1 MEITIRKGVKEEME
15 KAYSAPNT
23 EEIVKSF
30 KYQSFDSPSGKIH
43 MKLGKGHQA
52 VHGTAYGMTSTVG
65 GKIKIINVKKYKL
78 EDIQPPVGIKS
89 VDWIKSGLKP
99 GKW

>member
-1 MEITIRKGVKEEME
+1 
-15 KAYSAPNT
+15 
-23 EEIVKSF
+23 
-30 KYQSFDSPSGKIH
+30 

-52 VHGTAYGMTSTVG
+52 VHGTAYGMTSTVN

-78 EDIQPPVGIKS
+78 EDIQPPQGIKS